1 MKLRIPW
8 RRLKWVLAA
17 TVPLAAV
24 AGVIWLSTRDLS
36 HYQARLAEQVHKVT
50 GRELAAKVPLA
61 VKLSR
66 DPAMVAEGVTL
77 SNATWASRPELAR
90 VRKVTVYIDPV
101 SLLLGEI
108 RIGRVVL
115 EGADI
120 LVEQNEVGDT
130 NLDMLPPPDGSGPHA
145 GENRSLRLRA
155 TTTFPWIGTIEVRD
169 SVVTIAGGSGR
180 PAVVVEIPSA
190 TFRSSAP
197 NQPVQVEGRFA
208 APKGTPMELTGTAGT
223 FEGWMRSLPG
233 NVDLQGGFGGGKI
246 AIKGGVGVKGTAVQ
260 VNAEGPDLSVLG
272 PYVQLPVPAGGPYA
286 MAVKAGT
293 QRNAFK
299 VELASLKVGGS
310 EATGDALFKV
320 DRKGVATATINADVT
335 RLDLRDL
342 HAAPA
347 APEANNS
354 PAQPRL
360 VPSQPFAAKWLG
372 RSTLSLNAQF
382 GEVLGLGSSKMQN
395 ASLSLTSSES
405 RFAFRAAATI
415 GGGSA
420 AFDLA
425 YDPAGRFGQAT
436 VTASANR
443 VPVGDIGALLGFDW
457 GAHEGLADVD
467 LRLRG
472 GGRTT
477 RDALNGASGSLDVS
491 IAKGTWPR
499 DQLASWPAETQ
510 RLLAPADPVAFN
522 CVAGHFDIT
531 GGVAFLRRLVIDTPR
546 AVLVGG
552 GYVQMRS
559 EGWEFLF
566 APEARDNQTA
576 ALALPAR
583 LKGSGS
589 HATTS
594 AVDAGVARLLVGAGA
609 VPNIAGQLNLAA
621 RQAGANPCAVVAP
634 RVEALRPG
642 LRGQLPVPPTDQR
655 RAPRPQSHAPAP
667 THSRG
672 HQAQS
677 QP

>member
-1 MKLRIPW
+1 MRIPW
-8 RRLKWVLAA
+8 KRLKWVFVAA
-17 TVPLAAV
+17 IPLAV
-24 AGVIWLSTRDLS
+24 IAGVIWVSTRDLS
-36 HYQARLAEQVHKVT
+36 RYQARLAEQVRKVT
-50 GRELAAKVPLA
+50 GREIAAKVPLA

-77 SNATWASRPELAR
+77 TNAPWASRPDLAR
-90 VRKVTVYIDPV
+90 VRKVTLYIDPV

-108 RIGRVVL
+108 RIGRLVL

-145 GENRSLRLRA
+145 GENRSFRLRSSV
-155 TTTFPWIGTIEVRD
+155 TFPWISTIEVRD
-169 SVVTIAGGSGR
+169 SVVTIAGGTGH

-190 TFRSSAP
+190 TFRASAP
-197 NQPVQVEGRFA
+197 NQPLQVEGRFA
-208 APKGTPMELTGTAGT
+208 APKGTPLELTGTAGS

-246 AIKGGVGVKGTAVQ
+246 AIKGGVGVKGTTVQ
-260 VNAEGPDLSVLG
+260 VNAEGPDLSLLG
-272 PYVQLPVPAGGPYA
+272 PYVQLPVPAGGPYV

-299 VELASLKVGGS
+299 VELTSLKVGSS
-310 EATGDALFKV
+310 EATGDALFRV

-342 HAAPA
+342 RAAPGGA
-347 APEANNS
+347 AEGTS

-405 RFAFRAAATI
+405 RFAFRASATI
-415 GGGSA
+415 DSGSA
-420 AFDLA
+420 AVDLA
-425 YDPAGRFGQAT
+425 YDPAGRVGQAT
-436 VTASANR
+436 LTASANR
-443 VPVGDIGALLGFDW
+443 VPVGDIGTLLGFDW
-457 GAHEGLADVD
+457 GARDGLADID

-472 GGRTT
+472 GGRST
-477 RDALNGASGSLDVS
+477 RDALNVSSGSLDVT
-491 IAKGTWPR
+491 IAKGTLPR
-499 DQLASWPAETQ
+499 DQLANWPGETQ
-510 RLLAPADPVAFN
+510 RLLASADPVAFN
-522 CVAGHFDIT
+522 CVASHFDIT
-531 GGVAFLRRLVIDTPR
+531 GGVAFLRRLVVDTPR

-552 GYVQMRS
+552 GYTSLRN

-566 APEARDNQTA
+566 APEARDNQNG
-576 ALALPAR
+576 ALAIPTR
-583 LKGSGS
+583 LKGSGG
-589 HATTS
+589 HVAAG
-594 AVDAGVARLLVGAGA
+594 AVDPTVARLLVGGGP
-609 VPNIAGQLNLAA
+609 VPSIVTQINQAA
-621 RQAGANPCAVVAP
+621 RQTGVNPCAIVAP
-634 RVEALRPG
+634 RVEGLRPG
-642 LRGQLPVPPTDQR
+642 LRAQLPVPPTDQR
-655 RAPRPQSHAPAP
+655 RASRPQPHAPAP

-672 HQAQS
+672 H
-677 QP
+677 